1 MDGLTEIRMTSKM
14 ILINWGLS
22 ANRFWVL
29 NVARSDPG
37 PLNLQLGF
45 HVPEDKPV
53 IKLMICSNN
62 ECRRTE
68 LKAVPETLTIAK
80 ERLRERQYRRADS
93 GAPEY
98 SLSEN

>member
-1 MDGLTEIRMTSKM
+1 MNCLHCRTGVLEVVGYIEI
-14 ILINWGLS
+14 
-22 ANRFWVL
+22 
-29 NVARSDPG
+29 DPG

-62 ECRRTE
+62 ECCRTE

-93 GAPEY
+93 AAPEY